1 MKKIK
6 LFSIKNFKV
15 GQSVSGFYLCKDK
28 YIKKTRLGDSY
39 IDLILQD
46 STGKIRAK
54 IWSHAKHFSNNFI
67 KNDIVA
73 VKGDIIEFNNT
84 NELNIK
90 SINAVNDDSYL
101 EYGYSNSL
109 ILGSDSSSIKKNK
122 KYILDKIRSL
132 PIKYSKFLIQI
143 YDFHNSKIEK
153 VPIDK
158 ENFFSMGGLLK
169 YTSVLLKI
177 HHTISNYYHDI
188 NNDRIS
194 ICILLMNIGYIEYYN
209 DDLFTISENGKEFN
223 VDILGINLLSNI
235 FNDHNQIDDD
245 DKNFFKQCVLLNN
258 TNYDKNIH
266 FVKHLISLGNISSDE

>member
-1 MKKIK
+1 MRKIK
-6 LFSIKNFKV
+6 LFSIKSFKV
-15 GQSVSGFYLCKDK
+15 GQNVSGFYLCKDK

-54 IWSHAKHFSNNFI
+54 IWSHAKHFSNNFM

-73 VKGDIIEFNNT
+73 VKGSIIEFNHE

-90 SINAVNDDSYL
+90 SINAITDDFYL

-109 ILGSDSSSIKKNK
+109 ILGSDTVSIKKNK

-143 YDFHNSKIEK
+143 YNLNNSKIGK
-153 VPIDK
+153 IPIDK
-158 ENFFSMGGLLK
+158 ESFFLKGGLLK
-169 YTSVLLKI
+169 YTSLLLKM

-188 NNDRIS
+188 DNDRIS
-194 ICILLMNIGYIEYYN
+194 ICILLMNIGYIDYYN
-209 DDLFTISENGKEFN
+209 DDLFTISENGREFN
-223 VDILGINLLSNI
+223 VDILGINLLSKILN
-235 FNDHNQIDDD
+235 NYNQIDDD
-245 DKNFFKQCVLLNN
+245 DKNFFKQCVLLNSAK
-258 TNYDKNIH
+258 YDKNIH

>member
-1 MKKIK
+1 VKKIK

-15 GQSVSGFYLCKDK
+15 GQNISGFYLCKDK
-28 YIKKTRLGDSY
+28 YMKKTRLGDSY

-67 KNDIVA
+67 KNDVVA
-73 VKGDIIEFNNT
+73 VKGSIIEFNNK

-90 SINAVNDDSYL
+90 SINVVNDDFYL

-109 ILGSDSSSIKKNK
+109 ILGSNSPSIKKNK

-132 PIKYSKFLIQI
+132 PTKYSKFLIQI

-158 ENFFSMGGLLK
+158 ENFFSRGGLLK
-169 YTSVLLKI
+169 YTYVLLKI

-194 ICILLMNIGYIEYYN
+194 ICILLMNIGYIDYYN
-209 DDLFTISENGKEFN
+209 DDLFTVSENGKEFN

-235 FNDHNQIDDD
+235 LNDHDQIDDD
-245 DKNFFKQCVLLNN
+245 DKNFFKQCILLNN
-258 TNYDKNIH
+258 TKYDKNIY